1 MGVSNPCQRI
11 FFFYWKLFDRG
22 RCATKPLSTILHARP
37 DHRTLSTIDCLH
49 APKRSRLDVSPAT
62 SAATPPRPAYK
73 ISTAPLVLSHPSIL
87 LQVQNLTQ
95 PISDYNL
102 IQFFHIEM
110 ASSSVLLGAA
120 GAAVLTGT
128 SAGKAVPRPSFL
140 AARPRTVTGGRLC
153 LQTPPRASPVC
164 VASVRS

>member
-1 MGVSNPCQRI
+1 LSTYSIYIFDFIGNFSIVAAAPQNPCRR
-11 FFFYWKLFDRG
+11 FSTHG
-22 RCATKPLSTILHARP
+22 RTTEPCRPSIVFMHPSDHVSTCHLPPRRQPLRARP
-37 DHRTLSTIDCLH
+37 IKSALLLS
-49 APKRSRLDVSPAT
+49 SSP
-62 SAATPPRPAYK
+62 
-73 ISTAPLVLSHPSIL
+73 IL